1 MMLGRHASGL
11 YWMFRLLERAENT
24 SRLVEAGFRMALTR
38 SVSAESEWES
48 VITTAG
54 CRDAF
59 LESYDTFETSAVIEF
74 MMRSADNP
82 ASVMTLFDSA
92 RRNARQV
99 RTSLTR
105 DVWEAVNEGWMTLRD
120 LLKRPVKIAE
130 LPALMRAVRQQ
141 SALVRGQLYG
151 TMLQDDIFAYARLGT
166 FVERAD
172 NTARLLDVKYYV
184 LLPATSYVG
193 SSLDNVQ
200 WETVLRSVSA
210 DRSYAWLHGGE
221 NSPSEIA
228 DFLILDGHMPRSLY
242 YCCCEIVTN
251 LAALEREYGVRQP
264 SHELAAEQQARLNR
278 MTIDDVFAAGLH
290 EFITDFLAR
299 NNALGRQIET
309 DYRFYE

>member
-1 MMLGRHASGL
+1 MLGRHACGL
-11 YWMFRLLERAENT
+11 YWMFRQLERAENT
-24 SRLVEAGFRMALTR
+24 ARLVEAGFRMALTR
-38 SVSAESEWES
+38 SVSAEGEWES
-48 VITTAG
+48 IITTAG

-59 LESYDTFETSAVIEF
+59 LEVHDTFETGPVIDF
-74 MMRSADNP
+74 MMRSPDNP
-82 ASVMTLFDSA
+82 ASVMTLFEGA

-105 DVWEAVNEGWMTLRD
+105 DVWEAVNEGWMTLRE
-120 LLKRPVKIAE
+120 LLRRPVRIAE
-130 LPALMRAVRQQ
+130 LPALMSAVRQQ

-210 DRSYAWLHGGE
+210 DRSYSWLHGGE
-221 NSPSEIA
+221 NDPAHIA
-228 DFLILDGHMPRSLY
+228 DFLILDRHMPRSLY
-242 YCCCEIVTN
+242 YCWCEIVDN
-251 LAALEREYGVRQP
+251 LSALEREYDMRKPCQ
-264 SHELAAEQQARLNR
+264 ELAEEGQARLNR
-278 MTIDDVFAAGLH
+278 MTIDDIFAAGLH
-290 EFITDFLAR
+290 EFITDFLSR
-299 NNALGRQIET
+299 NNALDRQIEA